1 MQEHIS
7 IKLSKVLHQKVR
19 LGIVS
24 ILIVAG
30 EAEFTHL
37 KKQLKLTDGNL
48 NTHLYALEREKYIVL
63 KKKFVKRKP
72 KTICRLTEKGRKAF
86 SDYIDDLEKIIQDVP
101 KNK

>member
-7 IKLSKVLHQKVR
+7 IKLSKVFHQKAR
-19 LGIVS
+19 LGIMS

-37 KKQLKLTDGNL
+37 KKQLNLTDGNL